1 VPHPPP
7 VSIPDDSASVD
18 IDVSTL
24 NLKSPQSNEVVKRLP
39 VFAFLLDE
47 DD

>member
-1 VPHPPP
+1 VA
-7 VSIPDDSASVD
+7 IPDESASVE
-18 IDVSTL
+18 IDMSTL